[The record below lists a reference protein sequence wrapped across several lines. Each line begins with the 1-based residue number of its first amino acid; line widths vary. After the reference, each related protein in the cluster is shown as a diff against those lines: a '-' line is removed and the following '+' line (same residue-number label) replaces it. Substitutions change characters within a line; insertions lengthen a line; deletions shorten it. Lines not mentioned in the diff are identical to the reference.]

1 VSALFRTRP
10 ERSAAVL
17 DIGLLLKRDRACL
30 RLLDRCEAAT
40 AEQLA
45 ILVHP
50 SRRTSLRRLRQL
62 WRLGLLER
70 SPLMPE
76 HGGIPMAYR
85 LSRRGRS
92 RLGAVDPRVRSAAH
106 LRHSLD
112 VVVVVTS
119 LVRWSRVREDTDGTK
134 PLVQA
139 WLPES
144 MTAGIL
150 APKLRPDSILALQAG
165 PLAAALCVEVD
176 EATQKGPVIRAKLDA
191 YHAALAGR
199 TGWHLLLVV
208 PSRDRVAWLRRLAGW
223 DRWPRL
229 IGRCWAVVLPE
240 LQATGAGA
248 TAMPVGWRG
257 EPRPLLAVPDDPRPR
272 RCPTPVGT
280 DAWINLLA
288 TGGGEDL
295 REALR

>member
-1 VSALFRTRP
+1 MSALFRTWP

-17 DIGLLLKRDRACL
+17 DIGLLLTRDRACL
-30 RLLDRCEAAT
+30 RLLDRYEAAT

-45 ILVHP
+45 VLVHP

-92 RLGAVDPRVRSAAH
+92 RLGVVDPRMRSAAH

-112 VVVVVTS
+112 IIEVTCA
-119 LVRWSRVREDTDGTK
+119 LLRWSEAREAAVGAE

-139 WLPES
+139 SLSELQ
-144 MTAGIL
+144 TAGIL
-150 APKLRPDSILALQAG
+150 GRHLRPDSIIALQSDPFSG
-165 PLAAALCVEVD
+165 VLCVEVD
-176 EATQKGPVIRAKLDA
+176 EATQRSAVIRAKLDA
-191 YHAALAGR
+191 YNAALYGR
-199 TGWHLLLVV
+199 SGWHVVFAV
-208 PSRDRVAWLRRLAGW
+208 PSRDRLDWLRRVAGW
-223 DRWPRL
+223 NHWPRL
-229 IGRCWAVVLPE
+229 VGCCWGVVLPE
-240 LQATGAGA
+240 LRVAGA
-248 TAMPVGWRG
+248 DAVAIPIGCRG
-257 EPRPLLAVPDDPRPR
+257 EPRPLLAVLDDPRPR

-280 DAWINLLA
+280 DAWVELLA
-288 TGGGEDL
+288 TGGGEEL

>member
-1 VSALFRTRP
+1 MSARFRTWP

-17 DIGLLLKRDRACL
+17 DIGLLLTRDRACL
-30 RLLDRCEAAT
+30 RLLDRYEAAT

-45 ILVHP
+45 VLVHP

-85 LSRRGRS
+85 LSRRGRA

-112 VVVVVTS
+112 IVEVVCS
-119 LVRWSRVREDTDGTK
+119 LVAWSRQREDLEGAE

-144 MTAGIL
+144 MITGIL

-165 PLAAALCVEVD
+165 PLSAALCLEID
-176 EATQKGPVIRAKLDA
+176 EATEKGPVIRAKLDA
-191 YHAALAGR
+191 YDAALAGR
-199 TGWHLLLVV
+199 TGWHLLVVV

-229 IGRCWAVVLPE
+229 IGRCRAVVLPE
-240 LQATGAGA
+240 LQAAGA
-248 TAMPVGWRG
+248 DAAAIPVGWRG
-257 EPRPLLAVPDDPRPR
+257 QPRPLIAVPDDPRPR

-280 DAWINLLA
+280 EAWVNLLA